1 MLTPTKQLMNLRLN
15 ITTLKKVMALEKR
28 LTRLQELT
36 EMQLDRDGGRKQ
48 DSSISQWRSE
58 QIIVL
63 NELLG
68 IAVDTAARMQHK

>member
-36 EMQLDRDGGRKQ
+36 EIQLDRDGGRRQ

>member
-1 MLTPTKQLMNLRLN
+1 MLTPTKQLKNLRLN
-15 ITTLKKVMALEKR
+15 ITTLKKVMVLEKR
-28 LTRLQELT
+28 LIRLQKLT
-36 EMQLDRDGGRKQ
+36 EVQLDRDGGRKQ

>member
-1 MLTPTKQLMNLRLN
+1 MFTPTKQLKNLRLN
-15 ITTLKKVMALEKR
+15 ITTLKKVMVLEKR
-28 LTRLQELT
+28 LIRLQKLT

>member
-15 ITTLKKVMALEKR
+15 ITTLKKVMVLEKR
-28 LTRLQELT
+28 LIRLQNLV

>member
-1 MLTPTKQLMNLRLN
+1 
-15 ITTLKKVMALEKR
+15 MALEKR